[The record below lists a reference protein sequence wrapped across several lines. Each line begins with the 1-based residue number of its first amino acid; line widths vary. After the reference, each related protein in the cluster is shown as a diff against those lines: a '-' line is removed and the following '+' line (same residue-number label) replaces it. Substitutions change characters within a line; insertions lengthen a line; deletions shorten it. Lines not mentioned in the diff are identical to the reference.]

1 MKETLSTKFMR
12 QGACLGKDPDLFV
25 HDEFDNN
32 KNKKAKEIC
41 GKCDVKVPCL
51 DYAILTNQRDGIWG
65 ETTGRERRRIKKTLW
80 KKSQS

>member
-32 KNKKAKEIC
+32 KNNGASLLKYVWKLDRAIS
-41 GKCDVKVPCL
+41 GVPVPNL
-51 DYAILTNQRDGIWG
+51 
-65 ETTGRERRRIKKTLW
+65 
-80 KKSQS
+80 